1 MKKKKIVALA
11 MFAVMV
17 AGTMPVPANATDFSD
32 GMTGIETQEA
42 AEIEDFRAGEDEQT
56 VENAEIIP
64 DDAGLTIKSVG
75 AKEQRDIESDSPS
88 LVITVTTDEG
98 TSDVI
103 ITDGFTKETQPA
115 TCRQEGG
122 YTWAISYLGIPEYT
136 FESDFVK
143 TSEKTDHVFID
154 IAQTV
159 IPPSCITETDGL
171 KIIMKYC
178 KYCPA
183 MSGPQRE
190 ESIPYSHTWDSTT
203 VTYVTGE
210 NTEYVNN
217 DNTLPPVLGSDGK
230 SGFYT
235 KNTSQH
241 CSVCDRT
248 IETSETIHLYAENY
262 TGVAEI
268 DGGQFFVVNGEIC
281 EYAQGLNL
289 YDGQWYY
296 LANGQVQNQYTGLVE
311 YDGEW
316 FYITDGKLD
325 VTVTRVVSYDGGLF
339 VVAAGR
345 ILREVNGL
353 WLNPDDSKW
362 YFAAEGQ
369 VQNQYTGVAQYDG
382 AFFYVVNGVLD
393 SGYNG
398 TVTYDGATF
407 KVVNGMLQV

>member
-64 DDAGLTIKSVG
+64 DDAGLTIKSVV
-75 AKEQRDIESDSPS
+75 AKEWRDIESDSPS

-217 DNTLPPVLGSDGK
+217 DNTLPPVLGSDGN

-296 LANGQVQNQYTGLVE
+296 LANGQVQNQYTG
-311 YDGEW
+311 
-316 FYITDGKLD
+316 
-325 VTVTRVVSYDGGLF
+325 
-339 VVAAGR
+339 
-345 ILREVNGL
+345 
-353 WLNPDDSKW
+353 
-362 YFAAEGQ
+362 
-369 VQNQYTGVAQYDG
+369 VAQYDG